1 MSSTDGV
8 WLDRRLLVRLTGDRL
23 VLLVDADSVL
33 VGDDL
38 DPGAHHGRGR
48 AE

>member
-1 MSSTDGV
+1 VVSTSSTDGV
-8 WLDRRLLVRLTGDRL
+8 WLDRRAAVG
-23 VLLVDADSVL
+23 LLVDADSVL

-38 DPGAHHGRGR
+38 DPGANHGRGR